1 MILVYVENVF
11 KYLDVKSMFE
21 IIKLL
26 NDGRHMLLSKKN
38 INFSE
43 MKILQWNNELNIV
56 NRIPTFPRKN
66 ELKTHATPLSSHR
79 SIIWADKS
87 FLHWFNKKVITRR
100 YINEYTFLGQS
111 FCRNAIRTFR
121 PQCQWLYLSIYTHLP
136 PQKYWQSKNS
146 LAIRNTYLPIVN

>member
-43 MKILQWNNELNIV
+43 TNFAMTPESMSPFFFARINSNLTQHLYRQTKV
-56 NRIPTFPRKN
+56 YYNRTNRFYIDLT
-66 ELKTHATPLSSHR
+66 
-79 SIIWADKS
+79 
-87 FLHWFNKKVITRR
+87 KK
-100 YINEYTFLGQS
+100 
-111 FCRNAIRTFR
+111 
-121 PQCQWLYLSIYTHLP
+121 
-136 PQKYWQSKNS
+136 
-146 LAIRNTYLPIVN
+146 

>member
-43 MKILQWNNELNIV
+43 MKILQ
-56 NRIPTFPRKN
+56 
-66 ELKTHATPLSSHR
+66 
-79 SIIWADKS
+79 
-87 FLHWFNKKVITRR
+87 
-100 YINEYTFLGQS
+100 
-111 FCRNAIRTFR
+111 
-121 PQCQWLYLSIYTHLP
+121 
-136 PQKYWQSKNS
+136 
-146 LAIRNTYLPIVN
+146 

>member
-43 MKILQWNNELNIV
+43 VKILRLYVV
-56 NRIPTFPRKN
+56 N
-66 ELKTHATPLSSHR
+66 S
-79 SIIWADKS
+79 
-87 FLHWFNKKVITRR
+87 
-100 YINEYTFLGQS
+100 
-111 FCRNAIRTFR
+111 
-121 PQCQWLYLSIYTHLP
+121 
-136 PQKYWQSKNS
+136 QK
-146 LAIRNTYLPIVN
+146 